1 MTVLRTERDNAMS
14 DSTGVSLILDN
25 VRNQMDAMNVKYD
38 TMYLDHS
45 TMSNRLTTLLSE
57 MKSMKE
63 KETEYNILKK
73 TMNNTNIELTGKY
86 SSEGAAREWS
96 TVVDISIPPP
106 SFKLVSLS
114 SPRSPLSKTPK
125 HVIF

>member
-1 MTVLRTERDNAMS
+1 MLRTERDNAMS

-125 HVIF
+125 QVLF

>member
-1 MTVLRTERDNAMS
+1 VLRTERDNAMS

-96 TVVDISIPPP
+96 T
-106 SFKLVSLS
+106 
-114 SPRSPLSKTPK
+114 
-125 HVIF
+125 

>member
-1 MTVLRTERDNAMS
+1 MLRTERDNAMS

-73 TMNNTNIELTGKY
+73 TMNNTNLGKY
-86 SSEGAAREWS
+86 LSEGAAREWS
-96 TVVDISIPPP
+96 TVVIVI
-106 SFKLVSLS
+106 
-114 SPRSPLSKTPK
+114 
-125 HVIF
+125 VIFIS